1 MISRPEN
8 MGNIESLLKSNDV
21 DRTRWYPTRISV
33 YENEL
38 RQGIL
43 IDMDTSFRSN
53 IAYSLQYL
61 EFLERQLAEL
71 KLSSVIDSLV
81 IKSYIITSAA
91 IIEIVFYHIAKVN
104 NKIKKNFWKQG
115 KLQDI
120 KNIKSKEGK
129 IQKISQMI
137 QTKLDEPIIE
147 PPTFKTLISIVR
159 DNKLLNEVNVNAWN
173 RYFKS
178 LRTFIKVTLCTMIM
192 IVSLMIV
199 NLLIPNITESRFLAI
214 VQICL
219 YGIIAVIVYF
229 IVAYKSGTIDE
240 ILGKGSLKKI
250 YGKIKRKIKK

>member
-21 DRTRWYPTRISV
+21 DSTRWYPTRISV

-43 IDMDTSFRSN
+43 TNMDTSFRSN

-120 KNIKSKEGK
+120 KNITSKDGK

-178 LRTFIKVTLCTMIM
+178 LRKLRNKVHLTSAIKGFETDYWSFTRVDYLRAKYVLYMILTDSA
-192 IVSLMIV
+192 ISNNSQEVLLMH
-199 NLLIPNITESRFLAI
+199 LDTAKE
-214 VQICL
+214 QIA
-219 YGIIAVIVYF
+219 YYKKNKEII
-229 IVAYKSGTIDE
+229 
-240 ILGKGSLKKI
+240 
-250 YGKIKRKIKK
+250 IK